1 MGFARQFFLLIFRDW
16 GTNQIAR
23 KALFTCLVYTN
34 NSYWQLSGSLARSSQ
49 GSTELKEVNRT
60 ILYHVVELF
69 LPGRHDKRLTCFRCF
84 VRYHAW
90 TARLTLSLPRVINS
104 KFPLQPHQK
113 YYITQYEE
121 LGFSYLTQMED
132 DYTTK
137 FSLPHL
143 YTYTYT

>member
-1 MGFARQFFLLIFRDW
+1 ME
-16 GTNQIAR
+16 
-23 KALFTCLVYTN
+23 V
-34 NSYWQLSGSLARSSQ
+34 NSGGYLPRRSGSVNIYRYSPPLRRIIVNYWQLSGSLARSSQ
-49 GSTELKEVNRT
+49 GSTELMEVNRT
-60 ILYHVVELF
+60 ILYHVVELL

-90 TARLTLSLPRVINS
+90 TARLTLSLPRVINV

-121 LGFSYLTQMED
+121 LGFSYLTQMEN